1 MDRIGSMADCS
12 LGRVP
17 GSAAVAAFTVTWT
30 IAMIHIAVITDRF
43 PSVGTSRS
51 ITFMRTRRETG
62 KVTRAMLGMMG
73 DANAAPD
80 RKVMAEADIVVVADM
95 AAAAADLIGDEA
107 KLRRRFRL
115 YSLVR
120 KIICCRPELIAS
132 GAAATG
138 V

>member
-1 MDRIGSMADCS
+1 
-12 LGRVP
+12 
-17 GSAAVAAFTVTWT
+17 
-30 IAMIHIAVITDRF
+30 MIHIAVITDRF

-95 AAAAADLIGDEA
+95 AAAAAANLIGDEA